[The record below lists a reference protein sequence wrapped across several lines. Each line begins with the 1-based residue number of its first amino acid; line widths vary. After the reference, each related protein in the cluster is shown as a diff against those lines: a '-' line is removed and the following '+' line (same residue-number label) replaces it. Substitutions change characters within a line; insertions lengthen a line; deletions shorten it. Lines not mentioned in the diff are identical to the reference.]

1 MKTLLVYV
9 YANESTDLTLF
20 RSVIE
25 QKKGIQ
31 YVVETREEH
40 LVQALTA
47 QHFDLLI
54 LDLDLPKGEYKKAQ
68 LMTEMIYPGAAVTEL
83 DLQPKDF
90 IDYKL
95 DQLWSKWEEAHTD
108 GQTFFHDGTPGLGSL

>member
-1 MKTLLVYV
+1 MKPLQVYV
-9 YANESTDLTLF
+9 YAHEATDLTIF
-20 RSVIE
+20 YSVAE
-25 QKKGIQ
+25 QKKGIA
-31 YVVETREEH
+31 YVIETKEEH

-47 QHFDLLI
+47 QRFDLLI

-83 DLQPKDF
+83 DLQHKDF

-95 DQLWSKWEEAHTD
+95 DQLWKKWEEAHTD
-108 GQTFFHDGTPGLGSL
+108 GQTFFHDGTLGSL